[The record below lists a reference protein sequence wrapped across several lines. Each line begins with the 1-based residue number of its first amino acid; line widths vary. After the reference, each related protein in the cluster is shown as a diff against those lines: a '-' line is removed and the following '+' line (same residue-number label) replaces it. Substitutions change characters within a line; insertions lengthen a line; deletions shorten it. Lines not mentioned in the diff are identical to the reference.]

1 MKAPRRWLLLAL
13 IALSGCGQEATEP
26 TPDTDAATQDDTT
39 PDGEGDLEVTGEGS
53 DAAPEI
59 VAPGMRALLDARCV
73 GCHQPG
79 GTGPGDYTV
88 DAEVLS
94 RRLSIGAAVAARTM
108 PPWMPD
114 PSCGSF
120 DGDLSLSDAER
131 ALVADWAAGGEPAAS
146 VSPGESALPDPGPPD
161 LQLAAAVPYIPVPEE
176 LTDRTACHPIGPTFE
191 AETLVRGVAFRISHP
206 ELTHHLVLLAAPE
219 ANVVPTPA
227 AGEGAYSCESMN
239 QIPIAAAIQ
248 IADPYML
255 PAGVAVPVPA
265 GYRLLLQVHY
275 NIAALPAGAPIPAIT
290 SGLDLW
296 TAGSANAQPLN
307 IYPVNADDL
316 VVAAG
321 DAEGSATSS
330 TIMERPMVV
339 YGLVPHMHIFGTAFY
354 ASLVRA
360 DGSEECLVSIPDW
373 RFLEQ
378 RVFFRPVGAALT
390 LQPGDSIKLR
400 CEYDNSPANQ
410 PVVRG
415 VRGEPRD
422 LTFGWRSVDE
432 MCELN
437 LLTVTP

>member
-1 MKAPRRWLLLAL
+1 MGAGNRGLVLLSAILLA
-13 IALSGCGQEATEP
+13 SGCGGADGAT
-26 TPDTDAATQDDTT
+26 TLADAGIGSGDGSAT
-39 PDGEGDLEVTGEGS
+39 
-53 DAAPEI
+53 AA
-59 VAPGMRALLDARCV
+59 VAPGMRALLDRRCV

-79 GTGPGDYTV
+79 GTGQGDYTI
-88 DAEVLS
+88 DTEVLS
-94 RRLSIGAAVAARTM
+94 RRLSIGTAVAARTM

-120 DGDLSLSDAER
+120 DGDLSLTNEEL
-131 ALVADWAAGGEPAAS
+131 ALVADWAAGGEPQAA
-146 VSPGESALPDPGPPD
+146 VSPVEGARPDPGPPD
-161 LQLAAAVPYIPVPEE
+161 LRLAADEPYVPNPEE
-176 LTDRTACHPIGPTFE
+176 LTDRTACHPIGPTF
-191 AETLVRGVAFRISHP
+191 ALETLIRGVAFKLSRP
-206 ELTHHLVLLAAPE
+206 ELIHHLVLYAVPDDQ
-219 ANVVPTPA
+219 VVATPA
-227 AGEGAYSCESMN
+227 AGAGAYSCDGMN
-239 QIPIAAAIQ
+239 LIPIAAAIQ
-248 IADPYML
+248 MAEPYLL

-275 NIAALPAGAPIPAIT
+275 NIAALPAGDPIPSVT
-290 SGLDLW
+290 SALDLW
-296 TAGSANAQPLN
+296 TADAATAQPLN

-330 TIMERPMVV
+330 TLIERPMSI

-354 ASLVRA
+354 ATLQRA
-360 DGSEECLVSIPDW
+360 DGTEECLVSIPSW

-378 RVFFRPVGAALT
+378 RVFFRPAGAELT
-390 LQPGDSIKLR
+390 LQPGDSIRLR
-400 CEYDNSPANQ
+400 CEYDNSYANQ
-410 PVVRG
+410 PLVRG